1 MAERLVPLL
10 DTQVARVRFLV
21 LARPTF
27 RVGKV
32 ALFCNPASGGTF
44 SSTAIEIIK
53 WVKKIAV
60 AQVVIQRQR
69 CRPNIRPTIVGQVSA
84 DNNKSET
91 CRQRQKSYLVTFNF
105 CAIKIFLF

>member
-1 MAERLVPLL
+1 M
-10 DTQVARVRFLV
+10 
-21 LARPTF
+21 F

-60 AQVVIQRQR
+60 VQAKVSHIS
-69 CRPNIRPTIVGQVSA
+69 RPGDTAFTEQL
-84 DNNKSET
+84 K
-91 CRQRQKSYLVTFNF
+91 LVNGFER
-105 CAIKIFLF
+105 